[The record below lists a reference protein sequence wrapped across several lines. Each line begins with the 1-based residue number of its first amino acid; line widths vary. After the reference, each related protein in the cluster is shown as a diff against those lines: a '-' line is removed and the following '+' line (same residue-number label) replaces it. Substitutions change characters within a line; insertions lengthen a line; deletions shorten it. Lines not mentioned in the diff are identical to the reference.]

1 MYELYSLLQDFLIL
15 DTKIVA
21 YSAGTLSVMPEREL
35 GNQAQILKYS
45 PCSCSL
51 YVHILYVRL
60 CMYFEKSIAYRK
72 KESYRIKYLK
82 RQCHQIIYLNRQCH
96 QIIYLKRQ
104 FHQIIYLKR
113 QCHQI
118 IYLKRQF
125 HQIVYSNF
133 RDSPS
138 EFPPLFTFRHP
149 CHLVV

>member
-1 MYELYSLLQDFLIL
+1 MNCTVSFKISLSWIQKLQHIL
-15 DTKIVA
+15 

-82 RQCHQIIYLNRQCH
+82 RQCHQIIYF
-96 QIIYLKRQ
+96 KRQ
-104 FHQIIYLKR
+104 FHQSFRLCLLSVIHAIWL
-113 QCHQI
+113 
-118 IYLKRQF
+118 
-125 HQIVYSNF
+125 SNVIQNMF
-133 RDSPS
+133 DCQRIQRFIRIFYISLGNN
-138 EFPPLFTFRHP
+138 FQ
-149 CHLVV
+149 

>member
-82 RQCHQIIYLNRQCH
+82 RQCHQIIYL
-96 QIIYLKRQ
+96 
-104 FHQIIYLKR
+104 
-113 QCHQI
+113 
-118 IYLKRQF
+118 KRQF

>member
-1 MYELYSLLQDFLIL
+1 MNCTVSFKISLSWIQKLQHIL
-15 DTKIVA
+15 

-82 RQCHQIIYLNRQCH
+82 RQCHQIIYF
-96 QIIYLKRQ
+96 KRQ

>member
-82 RQCHQIIYLNRQCH
+82 RQCHQIIYF
-96 QIIYLKRQ
+96 KRQ